1 MMEIL
6 IGTIQNENEYVRQ
19 TTLIFFRE
27 MIAYSEVKQVLHDH
41 LKLLVL
47 TVDFSLSIFYM

>member
-27 MIAYSEVKQVLHDH
+27 MIAYSEVKQVLHDN

-47 TVDFSLSIFYM
+47 TVDFL